1 MIFFENAGVMC
12 LWRTEIPKGRLSR
25 MRGIPGRVAKAT
37 NTRHVS
43 SRRHVICL
51 SFVRILWSTRRS
63 RIPRL
68 DRGHDLGWITGRC
81 SPSHSSI
88 LNYNH
93 PPPASA
99 CSTRSNASCCSPYTM
114 IPVQNIAKLTASTVN
129 ARGAQGLARN
139 QSLPNL
145 RPNDPLAIF
154 MVRTSLHFSGCL
166 VAS

>member
-1 MIFFENAGVMC
+1 MRV
-12 LWRTEIPKGRLSR
+12 IPS
-25 MRGIPGRVAKAT
+25 RVAKAT

-43 SRRHVICL
+43 ARRYVICL
-51 SFVRILWSTRRS
+51 SFVRTLWSTRRS

-68 DRGHDLGWITGRC
+68 DRGHDLGWIRGRC
-81 SPSHSSI
+81 DPLHSSTP
-88 LNYNH
+88 NHNH
-93 PPPASA
+93 PPPAST
-99 CSTRSNASCCSPYTM
+99 CPTRSNASCCSPHTM

-139 QSLPNL
+139 KSLPNL

-154 MVRTSLHFSGCL
+154 MVCTSLHFSGCL